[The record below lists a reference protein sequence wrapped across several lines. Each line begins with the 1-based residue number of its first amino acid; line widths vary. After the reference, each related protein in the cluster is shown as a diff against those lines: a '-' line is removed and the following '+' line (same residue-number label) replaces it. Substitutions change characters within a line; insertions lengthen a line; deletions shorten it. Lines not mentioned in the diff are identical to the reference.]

1 MANSEEEK
9 SFINAMTSLMYG
21 FIKKTHTTETYVRPN
36 EEQDKNVG
44 SPAASGRYQ
53 NYNNRTVGSPAAG
66 SRYVKQSKSTVNN
79 TNNDGH
85 HPVVKA
91 KTKWLR
97 NGKYTEIIKI
107 ILYLKNH
114 GFKPGS
120 KGDYVLCSASGTYT
134 NNKGERRRT
143 FVVAKAVE
151 NSNGTGF
158 TYYPNIN
165 EEIGWKKNNDYPVP
179 NFSDDIQAVIDTGV
193 FTQESSEYLVFSVKY
208 PELDF
213 TLFSVPAPTS
223 VPTSVSAL
231 HASDPVTVS
240 ALHASDPVT
249 VPTSHASDP
258 ATTVVKV
265 EEAGMNM

>member
-1 MANSEEEK
+1 MDNSEEEK
-9 SFINAMTSLMYG
+9 SFISAMTSLMYR
-21 FIKKTHTTETYVRPN
+21 FIKKTHTTETYARPN

-44 SPAASGRYQ
+44 SSAASGRFPRQ
-53 NYNNRTVGSPAAG
+53 NYNNRTVGSQAAG
-66 SRYVKQSKSTVNN
+66 SRYVKQPKSTVDN
-79 TNNDGH
+79 TNVVSIDGH

-97 NGKYTEIIKI
+97 NGKHTEIIKI

-120 KGDYVLCSASGTYT
+120 KGDYVLCSASGAYT

-179 NFSDDIQAVIDTGV
+179 NFSDDIQAVINTGV

-231 HASDPVTVS
+231 HASDPVTTE
-240 ALHASDPVT
+240 VT
-249 VPTSHASDP
+249 
-258 ATTVVKV
+258 
-265 EEAGMNM
+265 EADMNM